1 MFQVIFRLSLR
12 IKAQGME
19 NLPDDA
25 CIIAPNHQS
34 VLDGFLVASLLK
46 RRFMKKT
53 YVYAKEKH
61 FRGPFLQFHGQ
72 PE

>member
-1 MFQVIFRLSLR
+1 MGL
-12 IKAQGME
+12 E
-19 NLPDDA
+19 NLPDEA

-61 FRGPFLQFHGQ
+61 FKDHSFVLWPTGIILSW
-72 PE
+72 